1 VLTLIAIGVA
11 CGGDGENGNGNRN
24 SYPDE
29 VRENFMSSCTST
41 GGSESQCT
49 CAWDEIVATF
59 SFEEFTE
66 IENELS
72 QGRGGEELQ
81 PIIEKCLTP

>member
-1 VLTLIAIGVA
+1 
-11 CGGDGENGNGNRN
+11 
-24 SYPDE
+24 
-29 VRENFMSSCTST
+29 MSSCTST